1 MVPGLRL
8 RRLAGFLVSLGFSLS
23 APLAAQA
30 IWAGNSI
37 LAASAKAC
45 QPFFPSVHYLAGT
58 GASSPAIGDFNG
70 DGKPDLVVLIGKDL
84 AVLLRNNDG
93 TFRQAGSFPT
103 GATIPRTVVAGDFNR
118 DGKLDAAVADANGAV
133 DILLGNGDGTFRAP
147 LITTTSLET
156 DFIAVGDFNHDGN
169 LYLAAVAGSLV
180 EVLLGRGDGTFH
192 TPVDYA
198 VSNTPSSI
206 AVADFN
212 GDGHLDLAVAI
223 KGYDAN
229 PGHTVAVFLGRG
241 DGGFRADVEY
251 GVGYEP
257 YAITAADFNGDGKMD
272 IATANYLDG
281 TASVLLNRGNGK
293 FNTASNYA
301 TGHPFA
307 PYGIT
312 AASWDPGSKPSLAL
326 ATAAGTFVLV
336 NKGDGTFRPALGYD
350 PPAIQV
356 VSMDLNNDGKA
367 DLIVAGDY
375 GGEGNGGLTMLFG
388 KGRGVF
394 TTAASYV
401 AVPNLEAVAVGDFNG
416 DGIPDLAVVDANDR
430 QLAIILGLGKGSFS
444 APVHYYN
451 APGYPS
457 AIVAGDFNRDGKL
470 DLAVASDSHQVY
482 LYLGNG
488 DGSFTMGN
496 SFRTLGQ
503 YPGWMTT

>member
-1 MVPGLRL
+1 
-8 RRLAGFLVSLGFSLS
+8 
-23 APLAAQA
+23 
-30 IWAGNSI
+30 
-37 LAASAKAC
+37 
-45 QPFFPSVHYLAGT
+45 
-58 GASSPAIGDFNG
+58 
-70 DGKPDLVVLIGKDL
+70 
-84 AVLLRNNDG
+84 
-93 TFRQAGSFPT
+93 
-103 GATIPRTVVAGDFNR
+103 
-118 DGKLDAAVADANGAV
+118 
-133 DILLGNGDGTFRAP
+133 
-147 LITTTSLET
+147 
-156 DFIAVGDFNHDGN
+156 
-169 LYLAAVAGSLV
+169 
-180 EVLLGRGDGTFH
+180 
-192 TPVDYA
+192 
-198 VSNTPSSI
+198 
-206 AVADFN
+206 
-212 GDGHLDLAVAI
+212 
-223 KGYDAN
+223 
-229 PGHTVAVFLGRG
+229 
-241 DGGFRADVEY
+241 VEY

-430 QLAIILGLGKGSFS
+430 QLAIMLGLGKGRFS

-470 DLAVASDSHQVY
+470 DVAVASDSHQVY

-503 YPGWMTT
+503 YPGWMTAADFNGDGILDIAVTSAGDFASKGAVSILLGKGDGTFKPAVGYGFAQYQYGLAVADFNRDGKLDFAVANYASNSVSVFLGDGSGRFKQKGTYPAGSKPIDLATADFNNDGNWDLATASDSGGFAVLLGNGDGSFGAPSSGSLPGNTFTVSAADFDGDGNPDLAVMTHGNALVYLLRGKGDGTFEPAVGSNIGTGSRTPAVADLNGDGALDFVVPNYEGGEVTVLLNRCAK